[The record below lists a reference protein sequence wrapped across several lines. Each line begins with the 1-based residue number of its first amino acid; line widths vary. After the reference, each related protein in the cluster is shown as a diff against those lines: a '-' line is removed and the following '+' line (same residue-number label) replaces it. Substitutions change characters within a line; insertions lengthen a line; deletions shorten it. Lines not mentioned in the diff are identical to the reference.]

1 MIYSQAKGHKLKHI
15 GRSPRVALHFITDE
29 KGDRHV
35 MIFTGEA
42 GVDNSVPAAHEVP
55 GYLAKYTDGIRALGS
70 TPEEFSRAYSA
81 ELRFVPQ
88 KCTDGSKIAPQ
99 PEEVDMKEKIRT
111 LHPEK
116 KQGVNISKEKYDV
129 IRNAILC
136 VLQSQKEITFM
147 NLSRAVEK
155 EVNGNFDGSVTWY
168 VTTVKLDMEARG
180 EIKRVPNSRPQLVK
194 LAQ

>member
-1 MIYSQAKGHKLKHI
+1 
-15 GRSPRVALHFITDE
+15 
-29 KGDRHV
+29 
-35 MIFTGEA
+35 
-42 GVDNSVPAAHEVP
+42 
-55 GYLAKYTDGIRALGS
+55 
-70 TPEEFSRAYSA
+70 
-81 ELRFVPQ
+81 
-88 KCTDGSKIAPQ
+88 
-99 PEEVDMKEKIRT
+99 MKDKIRT

-136 VLQSQKEITFM
+136 VLQSRKEITFM

-155 EVNGNFDGSVTWY
+155 EVNGTFDGSVTWY

-194 LAQ
+194 LA